1 MFKKFKNIIVASAF
15 VLAAGAPVALTSSA
29 FAANAIQDGL
39 CNGAS
44 TAAGESGGSGL
55 TTGGVGNCDTGGEGA
70 TQQIGDIARLIIN
83 ILSVIVGVVAV
94 IMIIVGGFR
103 YITSGGDSGKVGT
116 AKNTIIYAI
125 IGLILVA
132 LAQIIVNVVLSQ
144 ATNIGN

>member
-1 MFKKFKNIIVASAF
+1 MIKKFKKLIVAMAF
-15 VLAAGAPVALTSSA
+15 VLAASAPIALTTNVS
-29 FAANAIQDGL
+29 ANAIQDGL

-55 TTGGVGNCDTGGEGA
+55 SGGGVGNCTADGDA
-70 TQQIGDIARLIIN
+70 TQQIGDIARLVIN

-103 YITSGGDSGKVGT
+103 YITSGGDSGKVGS

-144 ATNIGN
+144 ASNISG